1 MDDAFRAAMHGGG
14 GIGSV
19 HALPRGFRQVDFHP
33 LVVYVVVDGARG
45 IGASAHAGNEVV
57 GVVAPH
63 FLPQLTLQLLGD
75 DALQTGHN
83 VGIGMRS
90 HGAAHQVEGI
100 PRMAAPVPD
109 GLRAGITQRH
119 VARGDGVDC
128 RSQHAHALHVGVLS
142 LHVGLAHEYLA
153 SHAHQGA
160 YRGRGHAVLSRS
172 RLGRDA
178 GLAHALGHEYLSYG
192 VVNLVGARVV
202 EVFPLQVEPAAVK
215 LAHAAGMVERRG
227 TAHVVAQQRPVL
239 PPEVGAVQYLAVD
252 APQVVH
258 AAVEYLGD
266 IGPAKL
272 TEKSFVGYL
281 VFHVFNGLT
290 RQTISLGPCRGLPP
304 AAAGR
309 RTCCR

>member
-1 MDDAFRAAMHGGG
+1 MDDTFRAAVHGGS

-19 HALPRGFRQVDFHP
+19 HSLPRGLRQVDFHP
-33 LVVYVVVDGARG
+33 FVVYVVVDGARG
-45 IGASAHAGNEVV
+45 VGTSAHAGNEVV

-75 DALQTGHN
+75 DALQTGHD

-128 RSQHAHALHVGVLS
+128 RSQHAHALHVGVLP

-160 YRGRGHAVLSRS
+160 YRGRGHAVLARS
-172 RLGRDA
+172 RLRRHA
-178 GLAHALGHEYLSYG
+178 GLAHALGHEYLAYG
-192 VVNLVGARVV
+192 VVNLVGSRVV
-202 EVFPLQVEPAAVK
+202 EVFPFQVELAAIQ
-215 LAHAAGMVERRG
+215 LAHATGVVKRRG

-239 PPEVGAVQYLAVD
+239 PLEGGAVQYLAVD

-266 IGPAKL
+266 IDPAKL